1 MDAIIEQPYRHIVC
15 AKSYMYVAVVFGTH
29 CIAGKSL
36 ATSTAANIV
45 TFTMYRYCV
54 LFLSQG
60 LSYHYFKSYVSWHQG
75 SLLPWRSRWGVSQSS
90 A

>member
-1 MDAIIEQPYRHIVC
+1 MDAIIEQPYRHTVC

-54 LFLSQG
+54 
-60 LSYHYFKSYVSWHQG
+60 VSLARTQLP
-75 SLLPWRSRWGVSQSS
+75 LLQVLCLVASRQPVTM
-90 A
+90 AI